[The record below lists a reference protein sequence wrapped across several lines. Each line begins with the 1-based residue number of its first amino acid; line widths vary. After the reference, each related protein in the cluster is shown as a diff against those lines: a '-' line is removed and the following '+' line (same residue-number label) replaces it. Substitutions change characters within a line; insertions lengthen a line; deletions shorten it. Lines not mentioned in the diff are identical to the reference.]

1 MDQPESSANMIPFLE
16 RLDRASKV
24 LVAGCGGG
32 FDVFAGVP
40 LAQRLAAQG
49 KQVVFASFSFTNLW
63 LCGGERVGET
73 TWRVDR
79 LAAEIPYFPEKWLG
93 EWLGRREQL
102 VPIYAFA
109 KSGVRPLAAAYRQII
124 DFHDIDTVILVD
136 GGTDSL
142 VFGDEPGVGS
152 VVEDAVSLVA
162 ADQAAGEKVLL
173 AAIGFGVDHYH
184 GVSHHAFLENTAQLV
199 RDGGFL
205 GMFSL
210 SQGSREAEAFLDLVD
225 YANQRQP
232 QHPSIVCNSIASAL
246 RGEFGN
252 YHATNRTSGNEL
264 FINPLMSQYWTF
276 RSAAVVR
283 RMAYAS
289 QLAETERFEDVRRI
303 IDLHR
308 ETSGLRPFRPIPL

>member
-1 MDQPESSANMIPFLE
+1 VIPFLE
-16 RLDRASKV
+16 RLNGATNV
-24 LVAGCGGG
+24 LIAGCGGG

-40 LAQRLAAQG
+40 LAQHLSAQG
-49 KQVVFASFSFTNLW
+49 KQLVFASLSFTNLW
-63 LCGGERVGET
+63 LSGAERVGET
-73 TWRVDR
+73 VWRIDQR
-79 LAAEIPYFPEKWLG
+79 ASEIPYFPEKWLA
-93 EWLGRREQL
+93 EWLGRREQP

-109 KSGVRPLAAAYRQII
+109 KSGVRPLAAAYRAII
-124 DFHDIDTVILVD
+124 EQHDIDTVILVD

-162 ADQAAGEKVLL
+162 ADQAAGERVLL

-184 GVSHHAFLENTAQLV
+184 GVSHHAFLENAAQLI

-205 GMFSL
+205 GMFSI
-210 SQGSREAEAFLDLVD
+210 SQGSKEADAFLDLVD

-246 RGEFGN
+246 WGEFGN

-264 FINPLMSQYWTF
+264 FINPLMTQYWTF
-276 RSAAVVR
+276 QSSAVVR
-283 RMAYAS
+283 RMAYAG
-289 QLAETERFEDVRRI
+289 QLAGTERTEDVRRI

-308 ETSGLRPFRPIPL
+308 ETSEPRPFRPIPL

>member
-1 MDQPESSANMIPFLE
+1 MIPFLE
-16 RLDRASKV
+16 RLDNASNI

-40 LAQRLAAQG
+40 LAQHLMVEG

-63 LCGGERVGET
+63 LCGGERIAET
-73 TWRVDR
+73 VWRVDHR
-79 LAAEIPYFPEKWLG
+79 AAEIPYFPEKWLG
-93 EWLGRREQL
+93 EWMGRRDQL

-109 KSGVRPLAAAYRQII
+109 KSGVRPLAAAYRTII
-124 DFHDIDTVILVD
+124 ERHDIDTVILVD

-162 ADQAAGEKVLL
+162 ADQAAGENVLL

-184 GVSHHAFLENTAQLV
+184 GVSHHAFLENAAQLI
-199 RDGGFL
+199 RDRGFL

-210 SQGSREAEAFLDLVD
+210 SQGSKEADAFLDLVD

-252 YHATNRTSGNEL
+252 YHVTNRTSGNEL
-264 FINPLMSQYWTF
+264 FINPLMTQYWTF
-276 RSAAVVR
+276 QSSAVVR
-283 RMAYAS
+283 RMAYAG
-289 QLAETERFEDVRRI
+289 QLAETERAEDVRRI

-308 ETSGLRPFRPIPL
+308 EMSELRPFRPIPL

>member
-1 MDQPESSANMIPFLE
+1 MIPFLK
-16 RLDRASKV
+16 RLNSATNV
-24 LVAGCGGG
+24 LIAGCGGG
-32 FDVFAGVP
+32 FDVFTGVP
-40 LAQRLAAQG
+40 LAQHLTARG
-49 KQVVFASFSFTNLW
+49 KQVAFASLSFTNLW
-63 LCGGERVGET
+63 LSGGERVTET
-73 TWRVDR
+73 AWRIDQQ
-79 LAAEIPYFPEKWLG
+79 AAEIPYFPEKWLA

-109 KSGVRPLAAAYRQII
+109 RSGVRPLAAAYRQII
-124 DFHDIDTVILVD
+124 AGHDIDTVILVD

-142 VFGDEPGVGS
+142 ILGDEPGVGS
-152 VVEDAVSLVA
+152 VVEDAISLVA
-162 ADQAAGEKVLL
+162 ADQAAGDKVLL

-184 GVSHHAFLENTAQLV
+184 GVSHHAFLENTAQLI

-210 SQGSREAEAFLDLVD
+210 SQGSNEADAFLDLVD

-252 YHATNRTSGNEL
+252 YHATNRTSGNDL
-264 FINPLMSQYWTF
+264 FINPLMTQYWTF
-276 RSAAVVR
+276 QSAAVVR
-283 RMAYAS
+283 RMAHAR
-289 QLAETERFEDVRRI
+289 QLAETERTEDVRRI

-308 ETSGLRPFRPIPL
+308 EMTELRPFRPIPL